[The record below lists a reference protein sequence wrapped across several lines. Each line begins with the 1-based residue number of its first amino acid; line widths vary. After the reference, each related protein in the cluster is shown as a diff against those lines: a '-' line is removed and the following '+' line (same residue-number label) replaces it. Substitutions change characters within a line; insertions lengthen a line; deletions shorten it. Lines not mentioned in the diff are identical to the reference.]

1 MSVLTA
7 LLPFMDDDDDDDDGD
22 LDGASVGFG
31 VRNRDLLLYGKLYGI
46 P

>member
-1 MSVLTA
+1 MA